1 MWRGNGSPRRDSC
14 LENPME
20 GGAWWAAVHGV
31 AKSRTRLS
39 NFTFMHWRK
48 WQPTPVFLPGE
59 PQGRRSLVRCRLWGH
74 TESDTTEVTQQQ
86 QQQQR
91 LLQLPEF
98 SSSLPTR
105 SLPGLGSVNS
115 VHSGNSEAPS
125 HLTGSGLGI
134 ENTETDSGEASA
146 LLSFRHGGVVVWLQR
161 GAGGEGVCKRPGA
174 EAGQGS
180 ESSSSRITLRQS
192 WSGEV
197 GSSVSSVHSA
207 CSWPRS

>member
-59 PQGRRSLVRCRLWGH
+59 PQGRRSLVRCHLWGH

-86 QQQQR
+86 QQQR
-91 LLQLPEF
+91 LLRLPEF

-115 VHSGNSEAPS
+115 VHSGNSEALS
-125 HLTGSGLGI
+125 HLTGEKTEARQTEGLLGFLKCQPQDLVI
-134 ENTETDSGEASA
+134 LWGLTNVTPEPPPPCIV
-146 LLSFRHGGVVVWLQR
+146 L
-161 GAGGEGVCKRPGA
+161 
-174 EAGQGS
+174 
-180 ESSSSRITLRQS
+180 
-192 WSGEV
+192 
-197 GSSVSSVHSA
+197 
-207 CSWPRS
+207 